1 MAADKG
7 QASANTEAIKRIDG
21 HLDAISSIKLKLMPV
36 VVLMEFL
43 ADVNPRIAETLTKE
57 ELGGLAY
64 LIKDLLDEVF
74 ENVESID
81 DIYRQELR
89 G

>member
-1 MAADKG
+1 MAGKKPAG
-7 QASANTEAIKRIDG
+7 HNAEAHKKIDD

-81 DIYRQELR
+81 DLYRRELR